1 MPIKPRYMQTTPA
14 QRTVSIDASTLGY
27 LDQIAPDNI
36 SEALRYCVQFAMQHP
51 DALFR
56 ATVQHTAAQCRK
68 HQQRYPADAAPLP
81 TTYGGHVMT
90 ARPAPEPAL
99 KPEPIQSA
107 AVWTQPEPRL
117 VSEPVNERAAQ
128 VTEPAAVWTQPE
140 PRLVSE
146 PVNERAA
153 QVTEP
158 AAVWTQPEPIQPQ
171 RAHLSEARPGTLE
184 EYLMYADDDD
194 EPAQVAL
201 QRVEP
206 LEPIVIRGQPLSAA
220 ALAAVAAVALTDEEI
235 RALDPARG
243 GARPFVG

>member
-1 MPIKPRYMQTTPA
+1 MPAKPRYMQTTPSQKSVA
-14 QRTVSIDASTLGY
+14 LDASTLGY

-68 HQQRYPADAAPLP
+68 HQQRYPDNAAPLP

-90 ARPAPEPAL
+90 ARPAPIQVTA
-99 KPEPIQSA
+99 PEPIQTAETIYMDRKA
-107 AVWTQPEPRL
+107 AEWIEANEPRL
-117 VSEPVNERAAQ
+117 LGE
-128 VTEPAAVWTQPE
+128 
-140 PRLVSE
+140 L
-146 PVNERAA
+146 VNERAA

-171 RAHLSEARPGTLE
+171 RAHPSEARPGTLE
-184 EYLMYADDDD
+184 EYLMYGDDDD
-194 EPAQVAL
+194 DTPAPVAL
-201 QRVEP
+201 QRIEP

-220 ALAAVAAVALTDEEI
+220 ALAAVAAIALTDEEI
-235 RALDPARG
+235 KALDPARG
-243 GARPFVG
+243 GQRPFVG

>member
-14 QRTVSIDASTLGY
+14 QRTVSLDASTLSY

-68 HQQRYPADAAPLP
+68 HQQRYPDNAAPLQ

-90 ARPAPEPAL
+90 ARPAPAP
-99 KPEPIQSA
+99 
-107 AVWTQPEPRL
+107 
-117 VSEPVNERAAQ
+117 AQ
-128 VTEPAAVWTQPE
+128 VATPAPTQ
-140 PRLVSE
+140 
-146 PVNERAA
+146 
-153 QVTEP
+153 P
-158 AAVWTQPEPIQPQ
+158 AAVWTQPEPIQPAPVIINGVTQ
-171 RAHLSEARPGTLE
+171 GTEE
-184 EYLMYADDDD
+184 EYLLYGDDDD
-194 EPAQVAL
+194 DTPAQVAL
-201 QRVEP
+201 QRIEP

-220 ALAAVAAVALTDEEI
+220 ALAAVAAIALTDEEI

-243 GARPFVG
+243 GQQPFVG

>member
-14 QRTVSIDASTLGY
+14 QRTVSLDTSTLGY

-68 HQQRYPADAAPLP
+68 HQQRYPANAAPLP

-90 ARPAPEPAL
+90 ARPAPAPAQVEA
-99 KPEPIQSA
+99 PEP
-107 AVWTQPEPRL
+107 TQ
-117 VSEPVNERAAQ
+117 
-128 VTEPAAVWTQPE
+128 
-140 PRLVSE
+140 
-146 PVNERAA
+146 
-153 QVTEP
+153 P

-171 RAHLSEARPGTLE
+171 RAHPSEARPGTLE

-194 EPAQVAL
+194 DTPAQVAL

-206 LEPIVIRGQPLSAA
+206 LAPLVVHTSTPSAA
-220 ALAAVAAVALTDEEI
+220 ALAAVAAIALTDDEI

-243 GARPFVG
+243 GAQPFIG

>member
-14 QRTVSIDASTLGY
+14 QRTVSLDASTLGY
-27 LDQIAPDNI
+27 LDQIAPDNM

-68 HQQRYPADAAPLP
+68 HQQRYPDNAAPLP
-81 TTYGGHVMT
+81 TTYGGRVMT
-90 ARPAPEPAL
+90 ARPAPIQAIT
-99 KPEPIQSA
+99 PEPIQTAESA
-107 AVWTQPEPRL
+107 YMDRKAAEWIEANEPRIL
-117 VSEPVNERAAQ
+117 G
-128 VTEPAAVWTQPE
+128 
-140 PRLVSE
+140 E

-171 RAHLSEARPGTLE
+171 RAHPSEARPGTLE
-184 EYLMYADDDD
+184 EYLMHGDDDD
-194 EPAQVAL
+194 TPAQVAR

-206 LEPIVIRGQPLSAA
+206 LPPLVVHTSTPSAA
-220 ALAAVAAVALTDEEI
+220 ALAAVAAIALTDDEI
-235 RALDPARG
+235 KALDPARG